1 MYPGLWLD
9 IYDFP
14 LSYGIIFVLAAPI
27 AQLDRA
33 SDYES
38 VGRGFESL
46 WAHQLL
52 SPPNGKH
59 PDYKDFLDIDI
70 AELVHYTEIYI

>member
-1 MYPGLWLD
+1 MHEHFYILYQYLETYTGLCQD

-14 LSYGIIFVLAAPI
+14 LAYGIIFVLAAPI

-52 SPPNGKH
+52 SSPEPKS
-59 PDYKDFLDIDI
+59 P
-70 AELVHYTEIYI
+70 